1 MLLFEIG
8 SKSHR
13 AQLSRCS
20 KLAKGQKRAEM
31 SFSIKLVQ
39 NSVRNYELLEI
50 TVFCQKRE
58 ESNNLKKYS
67 HCVTSSLREKQ
78 RITVNTP
85 KLLCGV
91 IISSE
96 L

>member
-1 MLLFEIG
+1 
-8 SKSHR
+8 
-13 AQLSRCS
+13 
-20 KLAKGQKRAEM
+20 M

-67 HCVTSSLREKQ
+67 HCVTRSLREKE

-91 IISSE
+91 IISNE